1 MIIVL
6 KVSNNSQMLLKS
18 WSLRGSSL
26 AAPAWPHR
34 EIYGRPQLKVF
45 NNFSIYF
52 INIAIWFIVSDILT
66 WFQNVIVNGFI
77 HCHILE
83 CYLKIWLHPKYTDAG
98 KSQNPSVRLLTLL
111 THRTIHTFFIHRTI
125 HSCNVTIQCQL
136 LDLLRRWSA
145 VQDRTKADAEDPILS
160 ADKWGCSCHLI

>member
-98 KSQNPSVRLLTLL
+98 KSQNPSVRLLTLF
-111 THRTIHTFFIHRTI
+111 THRTIHTFIIHRTI
-125 HSCNVTIQCQL
+125 QTYIHAMSPYSVSTS
-136 LDLLRRWSA
+136 WSTA
-145 VQDRTKADAEDPILS
+145 SLVGSSEQD
-160 ADKWGCSCHLI
+160 